1 MKESYEQ
8 EDIGGKKIGIAR
20 EESFG
25 VEAGEQSDIISG
37 KIDIP
42 IKGEKGEKVLICD
55 AAFPCPSCGNRIKI
69 QIKETVNEE
78 GIGGKKKG
86 IIFWPETKMM
96 TREEAVRWFKEI
108 RAGSGVYRADFPDAM
123 KGTLAK
129 QHWDDPVFLL
139 GVEYG
144 VLIALK
150 KIFGIVVDGG
160 KKT

>member
-8 EDIGGKKIGIAR
+8 
-20 EESFG
+20 
-25 VEAGEQSDIISG
+25 VEKNLSEITRTEWAIFKWSDITCVGADERRFMRGFRRSP
-37 KIDIP
+37 DEATQAL
-42 IKGEKGEKVLICD
+42 GEWDKLVALAGAQED
-55 AAFPCPSCGNRIKI
+55 
-69 QIKETVNEE
+69 
-78 GIGGKKKG
+78 IGGKKKG

-129 QHWDDPVFLL
+129 QHWDDPVFSL